1 MRKLLKSFKTEINPT
16 VEQKIKI
23 NKTIGTCR
31 YVYNFYLGHNKAL
44 YDKGEKF
51 MTGKSFSVWLNHEYI
66 PNHPEK
72 VWMKEAYS
80 KVVKKSVEDGCTAF
94 TRFFKHQS
102 AFPNFKKKGK
112 SDVKMYF
119 VKNNPKDCR
128 CERHRLKYGYCNP
141 TGFRW
146 WVKVAESGG
155 LCYTCVMGTWK
166 SKTDT
171 SICYSIILFSYASIE
186 RNC

>member
-51 MTGKSFSVWLNHEYI
+51 MTGKSFSVWLNNEYI
-66 PNHPEK
+66 PNNPDK
-72 VWMKEAYS
+72 IWIKEAYS
-80 KVVKKSVEDGCTAF
+80 KAVKKSIEDGCTAF

-102 AFPNFKKKGK
+102 AFPNFKKKGNDGYYDLSEILGVDNDTFYIK
-112 SDVKMYF
+112 DYKNAKF
-119 VKNNPKDCR
+119 VEGDIIEISGTLKTQLIPKN
-128 CERHRLKYGYCNP
+128 
-141 TGFRW
+141 
-146 WVKVAESGG
+146 
-155 LCYTCVMGTWK
+155 
-166 SKTDT
+166 
-171 SICYSIILFSYASIE
+171 
-186 RNC
+186 